1 MFNNNLV
8 FSFILSLANTFMYY
22 LFNTGKYENHMSNR
36 NQELLMVFGISF
48 SMCFFMKSISST
60 TITNIKTKIDLPK
73 SGDILLTNS
82 TRPPF

>member
-22 LFNTGKYENHMSNR
+22 LFNTSKYESHVGNR

-48 SMCFFMKSISST
+48 AMCFFMKSISSSNSMT
-60 TITNIKTKIDLPK
+60 TKVDNPK
-73 SGDILLTNS
+73 SGDILMSKS

>member
-22 LFNTGKYENHMSNR
+22 LFNTNKYESHMGNR

-48 SMCFFMKSISST
+48 AMCFFMKSISSS
-60 TITNIKTKIDLPK
+60 NNMATKVELPK
-73 SGDILLTNS
+73 SGDILMSKS